1 MQSQDQMKLKNYKED
16 LGLELDSKKT
26 SYLHEWKREAGKE
39 FQAVSAEAQEWE
51 LTDFMSPP
59 KEAERKLAL

>member
-1 MQSQDQMKLKNYKED
+1 MQSQDQMKLKECKEE
-16 LGLELDSKKT
+16 LGLELVSKNT

-51 LTDFMSPP
+51 WTDCMSTHPV
-59 KEAERKLAL
+59 KRS

>member
-1 MQSQDQMKLKNYKED
+1 MKLKDCKED

-39 FQAVSAEAQEWE
+39 FQAVSAESQQWG
-51 LTDFMSPP
+51 LTNCMSPQ
-59 KEAERKLAL
+59 RS

>member
-1 MQSQDQMKLKNYKED
+1 MKLKDCKEE
-16 LGLELDSKKT
+16 LGLELVSKKT

-51 LTDFMSPP
+51 LTDCMITPP
-59 KEAERKLAL
+59 HEKKLREN